1 MLNFILLMIVPLI
14 IAVAVLLI
22 FKKAVT
28 LWEFFAQLGI
38 TAAFIGICLAV
49 AYNSR
54 TTDVEVWNGQ
64 VTQRETH
71 HVSCSHSYQ
80 CHCHTVT
87 STSGSG
93 KSKTTS
99 SHEEC
104 DTCYEHSYDVD
115 WSVHSSTGEVV
126 DIAREDRQGLIEPK
140 RWDEAYPGQP
150 FSSEHS
156 FVNYI
161 LANPD
166 SVLLGTKGDVEK
178 FKAMLPEYP
187 AHIYDYYKHD
197 PVINMGVPNVD
208 MKTWNWL
215 VQEQN
220 KILGT
225 AKQANV
231 IVILVPTDDASY
243 MLALKDKWVGGKKN
257 DIDVVIGSMDGHKI
271 EFADVM
277 SWTTNADFKIDL
289 KNQLENIG
297 RLDRKDDIVK
307 AIGATTLAKFQRIH
321 MKSMKYLMRSFQP
334 SSSSIWWTFILSVLL
349 NLGLAILWVRLDLG
363 EQSRGNQ
370 DYY

>member
-1 MLNFILLMIVPLI
+1 MLNFILLMIVPFI

-28 LWEFFAQLGI
+28 VWEFLGQLGM
-38 TAAFIGICLAV
+38 TAAFIGICLAI
-49 AYNSR
+49 AYNAR

-80 CHCHTVT
+80 CHCHEV
-87 STSGSG
+87 SSGSG
-93 KSKTTS
+93 KNRTT
-99 SHEEC
+99 HEEC

-115 WSVHSSTGEVV
+115 WTVHASTGESLN
-126 DIAREDRQGLIEPK
+126 IEREDRQGLVEPK

-150 FSSEHS
+150 YSSEHS
-156 FVNYI
+156 FTNYI

-178 FKAMLPEYP
+178 FKNMLPNYP
-187 AHIYDYYKHD
+187 ATIYDYYKHD

-220 KILGT
+220 KVLGT

-257 DIDVVIGSMDGHKI
+257 DIDVVIGSTDGHKI

-277 SWTTNADFKIDL
+277 SWTTNADFKVDL
-289 KNQLENIG
+289 KNQIQDIG
-297 RLDRKDDIVK
+297 NLDRKDDIVK
-307 AIGATTLAKFQRIH
+307 AIGGTTQAKFERMH

-334 SSSSIWWTFILSVLL
+334 SGASMMWSFILSILL
-349 NLGLAILWVRLDLG
+349 NIGYSIWAVKNNITD
-363 EQSRGNQ
+363 
-370 DYY
+370 